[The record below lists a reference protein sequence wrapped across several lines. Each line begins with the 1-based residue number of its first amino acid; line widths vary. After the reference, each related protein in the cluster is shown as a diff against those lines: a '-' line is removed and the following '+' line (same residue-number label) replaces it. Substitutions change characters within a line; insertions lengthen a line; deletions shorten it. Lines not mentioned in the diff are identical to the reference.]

1 METNNA
7 EVKTL
12 IRRTFIEA
20 IDNLDKNYAGSSLT
34 DIFITVDKEL
44 GELVIFDDEE
54 NRVAEIVIFDW
65 VEKGERLNDKEI
77 ISELKSVVTELNKE
91 NAFALLDVYKPFS
104 VNYADDN
111 FDVIE
116 EILLLNDD
124 STVELDMDN
133 NLMEKFDREFDEFLK
148 RLLKD

>member
-1 METNNA
+1 M
-7 EVKTL
+7 
-12 IRRTFIEA
+12 
-20 IDNLDKNYAGSSLT
+20 
-34 DIFITVDKEL
+34 
-44 GELVIFDDEE
+44 
-54 NRVAEIVIFDW
+54 
-65 VEKGERLNDKEI
+65 
-77 ISELKSVVTELNKE
+77 KSVVTELNKE

-133 NLMEKFDREFDEFLK
+133 NLMEKFDREFDEFLE